1 MGLDFVNQLNPVTYR
16 WDMRSDY
23 DDATPDGTHKKQKL
37 FSGLLAQDVETRG
50 SNYNYK
56 VEDETA
62 IITSKGEDGN
72 YGLTYQR
79 LIPVLINAVKELSA
93 EIKVLKGE

>member
-37 FSGLLAQDVETRG
+37 FSGLLAQDVETLERG
-50 SNYNYK
+50 YGYK

-62 IITSKGEDGN
+62 LITSKGEDGN
-72 YGLTYQR
+72 YGLTYQK

>member
-37 FSGLLAQDVETRG
+37 FSGLLAQDVETLERT
-50 SNYNYK
+50 YNYK

-62 IITSKGEDGN
+62 LITSKGEDGN

-93 EIKVLKGE
+93 KVTALENA